1 MYEEWLV
8 RTPLFHGMSERELTW
23 LGDACRE
30 RTYAPGERILRQ
42 QSASAIGLF
51 IVLEGSVRLSQ
62 SEDGAVEHDLGQ
74 LGVGAI
80 LGEQAL
86 LEDTPATV
94 TITANEPTRLL
105 ALPIWDFR
113 MTLRDV
119 PDLAIHLIAILG
131 QRLRQFTELG
141 PLS

>member
-1 MYEEWLV
+1 MYEELLATV
-8 RTPLFHGMSERELTW
+8 SLFRDLSPRELTW
-23 LGDACRE
+23 LSDACRE
-30 RTYAPGERILRQ
+30 RDYAPGDYIQRQ
-42 QSASAIGLF
+42 SGTGAIGLL

-62 SEDGAVEHDLGQ
+62 NDGGAVERELGD

-86 LEDTPATV
+86 LEDTPATE

-131 QRLRQFTELG
+131 QRLRQRET
-141 PLS
+141 

>member
-1 MYEEWLV
+1 MYEELLA
-8 RTPLFHGMSERELTW
+8 RASLFRDLSPRELTW

-30 RTYAPGERILRQ
+30 RDYAPGEHIQRQ
-42 QSASAIGLF
+42 GSTSAIGLLT
-51 IVLEGSVRLSQ
+51 VLEGSVRLSRHAV
-62 SEDGAVEHDLGQ
+62 SGAEHELGQ
-74 LGVGAI
+74 FGVGAI

-86 LEDTPATV
+86 LEDTSATE

-113 MTLRDV
+113 MTLRDF

-131 QRLRQFTELG
+131 QRLRQTET
-141 PLS
+141 

>member
-1 MYEEWLV
+1 MYEDLLATV
-8 RTPLFHGMSERELTW
+8 ALFRDLSPRELTW
-23 LGDACRE
+23 LGEACRE
-30 RTYAPGERILRQ
+30 RDYAPGEQIQRQ
-42 QSASAIGLF
+42 GSTGATGLL

-62 SEDGAVEHDLGQ
+62 NDGGTVERELGE

-86 LEDTPATV
+86 LEDSPATE
-94 TITANEPTRLL
+94 TITASEPTRLL

-113 MTLRDV
+113 MTLRDF

-131 QRLRQFTELG
+131 QRLRQSEA
-141 PLS
+141 

>member
-1 MYEEWLV
+1 MYEELLATV
-8 RTPLFHGMSERELTW
+8 TFFRDLSPRELTW

-30 RTYAPGERILRQ
+30 RDYAPGEHIQRQ
-42 QSASAIGLF
+42 GNTSAVGLL
-51 IVLEGSVRLSQ
+51 IVLEGSVQLSRHDGGTV
-62 SEDGAVEHDLGQ
+62 EDELGQ
-74 LGVGAI
+74 FGVGAI

-86 LEDTPATV
+86 LEDTPAPE

-113 MTLRDV
+113 MTLRDF

-131 QRLRQFTELG
+131 QRLRQRET
-141 PLS
+141 

>member
-1 MYEEWLV
+1 MYEDLLASV
-8 RTPLFHGMSERELTW
+8 PLFRDLSWRERVW

-30 RTYAPGERILRQ
+30 RIYTLGDHIQRQ
-42 QSASAIGLF
+42 NSTSAIGLF
-51 IVLEGSVRLSQ
+51 IVMAGSVRLNRNDDSAT
-62 SEDGAVEHDLGQ
+62 EFEPGQ

-86 LEDTPATV
+86 LEDTPAIA

-105 ALPIWDFR
+105 VLPIWDFR
-113 MTLRDV
+113 MTLRDF

-131 QRLRQFTELG
+131 QRLRQME
-141 PLS
+141 SRVE